1 MAGSKDESGR
11 REDLDWL
18 YHRAPGDETAQQGPP
33 ATNISNDADIRRRE
47 QAFLEQHRRRQ
58 ADQAS
63 QAGSRQAAS
72 WQQGG
77 WAQAGGQ
84 ARQAPARAVPPTRR
98 EPREPVA
105 PALPAPVTRRRGLR
119 GPRRRR
125 PVRRAV
131 RVFLVLTLAWLLF
144 TVFAP
149 IHAWNSMK
157 TIDWE
162 PSYSGRVGK
171 QPGTAILLVGS
182 DSREGL
188 SEEEEAE
195 LGTGEAEGQ
204 RTDSIML
211 LYTPPTGE
219 SVLISIPRDSYV
231 TIPGYG
237 RSKINAAY
245 SYGGATLLTETVE
258 EATGLRIDGFMEVGF
273 AGFADIVDAV
283 GGVDVCLDEPM
294 SDEKANIDLPAG
306 CQTLDGPNALGY
318 VRHRYGDSEG
328 DLGRARRQ
336 REVIA
341 QIATKLKT
349 PLTVLNPVRWWSIN
363 SAMGGAVSRGKGMGV
378 ITMAQMARGILS
390 VSGGSGTSLQ
400 VPLETA
406 DGWSDDGTE
415 SVVIWD
421 SDRAS
426 AMFQELSQ
434 GDTSNISQ
442 YAS

>member
-1 MAGSKDESGR
+1 MADSRDESGR
-11 REDLDWL
+11 QEDLDWL
-18 YHRAPGDETAQQGPP
+18 YNREPGDGAARAPRAAP

-47 QAFLEQHRRRQ
+47 QAFLEQHRRQVGQSGAPPYRSAPHRHPG
-58 ADQAS
+58 ADPVH
-63 QAGSRQAAS
+63 R
-72 WQQGG
+72 
-77 WAQAGGQ
+77 
-84 ARQAPARAVPPTRR
+84 RPTAPAAPAPGTRR
-98 EPREPVA
+98 GNPPRR
-105 PALPAPVTRRRGLR
+105 TRRR
-119 GPRRRR
+119 PA
-125 PVRRAV
+125 RRAFSTV
-131 RVFLVLTLAWLLF
+131 VVLALAWLLF
-144 TVFAP
+144 TIGTP
-149 IHAWNSMK
+149 IYAWATM
-157 TIDWE
+157 TTVDWE
-162 PSYSGRVGK
+162 PSYSGRVGN
-171 QPGTAILLVGS
+171 QPGTAVLLVGS

-211 LYTPPTGE
+211 LYTPIIGD
-219 SVLISIPRDSYV
+219 SVLVSIPRDSYV

-245 SYGGATLLTETVE
+245 SYGGAQLLTETVE
-258 EATGLRIDGFMEVGF
+258 LATGMRIDGFMEVGF

-294 SDEKANIDLPAG
+294 ADEKANIDLPAG

-341 QIATKLKT
+341 QIASKLKT
-349 PLTVLNPVRWWSIN
+349 PSTVLNPVKWWNIN
-363 SAMGGAVSRGKGMGV
+363 QALSGALDRGEGMGA
-378 ITMAQMARGILS
+378 ITMAQMARGV
-390 VSGGSGTSLQ
+390 VSIAGGSGTSLQ
-400 VPLETA
+400 VPLETT

-421 SDRAS
+421 SERAS
-426 AMFQELSQ
+426 AMFQELSE
-434 GDTSNISQ
+434 GDTSNIAQ
-442 YAS
+442 YAG